1 MPDPKVVPQ
10 TETHDPLV
18 DYVSD
23 KYYDGGR
30 KEEIHKK
37 LTSDESAFDK
47 ALGEVHANSDHG
59 ENMTLQEFKNNY
71 YSTYGNPF
79 EKKKPSQSSG
89 LPKPESQELPQE
101 TLGISYAP
109 EKKTVEESGN
119 GSLSPSDKEWE
130 GTVSKISDDDKTRKE
145 KYQQQ
150 VQEQQTK
157 PEEQGQLESASNTF
171 TRRIADLPNQLAEGI
186 AILGK
191 KFNEIAPN
199 PFNLPGNI
207 SVSDYLLESA
217 KANRHM
223 LDEIG
228 IKDGDPRHPLTNS
241 VATGV
246 ADIATMLATGGLT
259 KEAEAIAALSEA
271 STKSAVLTN
280 VAGQTVKQ
288 LTSPTALIAGTQIA
302 SAEYKQAIQS
312 GATEKQA
319 TDVAIQ
325 NWAVGG
331 QLESLPI
338 AQFFKRIDKVTGGG
352 FQNWL
357 KNAAI
362 NGIKQGGEEAI
373 TEIAQQYY
381 SNYTAGQTYDA
392 TRKWY
397 DGMTE
402 SGGIGF
408 GLGFALGAMGTS
420 LRKRQHLAQ
429 TPEEKTEIQ
438 KAIDL
443 VDEKSADLQSGK
455 LTDQGK
461 EVKIKEQPG
470 EITGVA
476 QANEESSLPVEE
488 VMQQSEPGS
497 EPVINSNEPVANE
510 TTEAIPNQETQ
521 QDQAVENII
530 PDNTQVESD
539 TTNPE
544 PTEQIKQE
552 ENDQANS
559 VLVQSDKSGVLQT
572 PTEDVQ
578 SESEQKVTEPEKEES
593 PIENEIIQQIKDDKD
608 IPELK
613 SKFDTPEDFETVKEY
628 IDDQTKESTIG
639 SDKELG
645 GESQVMEEG
654 KTEEGE
660 GIRPIRAIRDKSK
673 RLRDT
678 PEGIESRQLAKE
690 IIKDVDSE
698 IAKIIPVEESIEP
711 NKNIVFEKPDGSSI
725 KGTILSENEDGTFS
739 VQGTNKLKYRVK
751 PSDIITYE
759 DAKPQATEIKE
770 EGVNTRSHI
779 VVSTNANKGKTDIN
793 NMMGI
798 TMMGDVLGIN
808 VNDIT
813 RHTKKGKDF
822 FQKWLTARGFI
833 PEGVFKSWLNTEG
846 KINSELTKMKYTV
859 ADFRRT
865 VKSSYN
871 LGLGKELSPTIKTEI
886 NAALSGDKKVLA
898 TLPLEVQEAVSE
910 MRAHVDYL
918 SQRMVDEGI
927 VKGDLVAKFQENSG
941 IYLFRSYR
949 KHDDPDWVQEID
961 PQIVNRAKAYI
972 EQQLPDL
979 TQDEI
984 DGVINELL
992 YTPEA
997 PMNLIKTGKLGS
1009 KDLSILKKRKDLAP
1023 EIRALYGEYTDPLVN
1038 YSKSIMK
1045 MTNIIEKHKFLEN
1058 VRSQGMDKF
1067 LFEKATSKFSRE
1079 IAGEKTATMA
1089 PLNGLYTTPEIAEAF
1104 AEFNAAQNL
1113 PKWMEYYMKA
1123 ISTVKAAKT
1132 IFNATTHARNVLGNL
1147 AFVIANGHYQLN
1159 EGIDAFK
1166 TIKTDILDSD
1176 NDKFRQAYRHYQE
1189 LGIVGDGG
1197 SAAELKTM
1205 LQDAKLKPDKFDYV
1219 NTRMID
1225 KARKA
1230 TTEFIGDLY
1239 QAEDD
1244 FYKIY
1249 AFENEFSKYEKA
1261 YPDKTKA
1268 EIEQIAADIVK
1279 NTYPT
1284 YSKTAKLIKE
1294 MRKAPILGT
1303 FISFPAEVI
1312 RTTYNTAAITKQEL
1326 SSDNPK
1332 VRSIGAQRLAG
1343 QLISA
1348 SLTAGLAAFTK
1359 YLYGISDKEEEKV
1372 RLVVAPWSK
1381 NSLFF
1386 YTSSISKGNVNMVDL
1401 SQTDPHGFWQKP
1413 IMAILDGNG
1422 TPLENAGDA
1431 AAELMEP
1438 FVGMNM
1444 ITEALINAKSNKK
1457 TTGQDITN
1465 TSLPIGDQILDY
1477 TKYLYD
1483 FTKPGTLASFDRIY
1497 KGYKLQGHPDE
1508 YGKVYKF
1515 GNEVLAAVGGQRIS
1529 SIDASKSFSF
1539 LSGDMKEQF
1548 HNSKKI
1554 YTGYKLVE
1562 QPYMSES
1569 EKEDIKKGRE
1579 EALNK
1584 SVDALK
1590 KDVKEMR
1597 KLYFGV
1603 QGLGISPKDLKGIIK
1618 DNKLPSTLMKLV
1630 YTEAPLDKIKLPSYK
1645 KGKKIEITVDEYLKK
1660 YLQD

>member
-1 MPDPKVVPQ
+1 MPDPKKKRTLADSVNEAA
-10 TETHDPLV
+10 TEVLGSEATKPSKTSL
-18 DYVSD
+18 SD
-23 KYYDGGR
+23 DELLTMFGG
-30 KEEIHKK
+30 
-37 LTSDESAFDK
+37 DE
-47 ALGEVHANSDHG
+47 
-59 ENMTLQEFKNNY
+59 
-71 YSTYGNPF
+71 P
-79 EKKKPSQSSG
+79 EKKKPAQSG
-89 LPKPESQELPQE
+89 LPKPKNQELPPE
-101 TLGISYAP
+101 TLGDSYAP
-109 EKKTVEESGN
+109 EKKLVEESGN
-119 GSLSPSDKEWE
+119 GSSNPSGEEWE
-130 GTVSKISDDDKTRKE
+130 ATVGQMSDDDKIRKY

-150 VQEQQTK
+150 VQDQQVK
-157 PEEQGQLESASNTF
+157 PEEQGQLESASNTL
-171 TRRIADLPNQLAEGI
+171 TRRVADLPNQLAEGI

-217 KANRHM
+217 KTNRHM

-259 KEAEAIAALSEA
+259 KEAEAIATLSEA
-271 STKSAVLTN
+271 SKKSAVLTN

-302 SAEYKQAIQS
+302 SAEYNQAIQS

-362 NGIKQGGEEAI
+362 NGVKQGGEEAI

-429 TPEEKTEIQ
+429 THEEKAEIQ

-461 EVKIKEQPG
+461 EVKIKEQPR
-470 EITGVA
+470 EVTSVA
-476 QANEESSLPVEE
+476 QANEESALPE
-488 VMQQSEPGS
+488 SEQGT
-497 EPVINSNEPVANE
+497 EPFINSTEPITDE
-510 TTEAIPNQETQ
+510 NQQPE
-521 QDQAVENII
+521 ENNIQ
-530 PDNTQVESD
+530 DNTQVESD
-539 TTNPE
+539 TTNTE
-544 PTEQIKQE
+544 STEQINPE

-559 VLVQSDKSGVLQT
+559 VRIQSDIGTREGPIETQSNKTGSGEETTGGGILQA
-572 PTEDVQ
+572 PIENVQ
-578 SESEQKVTEPEKEES
+578 SESEQKVSESEKELPVEK
-593 PIENEIIQQIKDDKD
+593 EIIEHISEGNKIDDIK
-608 IPELK
+608 EA
-613 SKFDTPEDFETVKEY
+613 FDNEEDFNDVKDY
-628 IDDQTKESTIG
+628 INGKEKEKNSIIYGGKEGSINEPIG
-639 SDKELG
+639 E
-645 GESQVMEEG
+645 GEKLEEG

-673 RLRDT
+673 RLRNI
-678 PEGIESRQLAKE
+678 PEGTESRELAKE

-698 IAKIIPVEESIEP
+698 IAKITPIEENTEP
-711 NKNIVFEKPDGSSI
+711 NKNIVFEKPDGSST
-725 KGTILSENEDGTFS
+725 KGTIISENEDGTFS

-759 DAKPQATEIKE
+759 DAMPKEVEIKE
-770 EGVNTRSHI
+770 KNENGINTRSHI
-779 VVSTNANKGKTDIN
+779 DVSTNANKGKTDIN
-793 NMMGI
+793 DMMGI
-798 TMMGDVLGIN
+798 TIPSEFLGIN
-808 VNDIT
+808 INGIT
-813 RHTKKGKDF
+813 RHNKKGKDF
-822 FQKWLTARGFI
+822 FQKWLTSRGFI

-865 VKSSYN
+865 VKSAYN
-871 LGLGKELSPTIKTEI
+871 LGLGKELSHTIKTEI

-918 SQRMVDEGI
+918 SQRMIDEGI
-927 VKGDLVAKFQENSG
+927 VKGDLIAKFQENSG

-961 PQIVNRAKAYI
+961 PEIVNRAKAYI

-979 TQDEI
+979 TNDEI

-1067 LFEKATSKFSRE
+1067 LFEKPTGKNSVA

-1104 AEFNAAQNL
+1104 AEFNSAHNL
-1113 PKWMEYYMKA
+1113 PKWIKYYMKA

-1132 IFNATTHARNVLGNL
+1132 VFNATTHARNVLGNL
-1147 AFVIANGHYQLN
+1147 AFVVANGHYKFN

-1176 NDKFRQAYRHYQE
+1176 NDKFREAYRHYQE

-1230 TTEFIGDLY
+1230 TIEFIGDLY

-1249 AFENEFSKYEKA
+1249 AFENELSRYEKA

-1268 EIEQIAADIVK
+1268 EVEQIAADIVK

-1312 RTTYNTAAITKQEL
+1312 RTTYNTAEITYNEL
-1326 SSDNPK
+1326 KKPET
-1332 VRSIGAQRLAG
+1332 RSIGAQRLAG

-1348 SLTAGLAAFTK
+1348 FLTAGLSGLTR
-1359 YLYGISDKEEEKV
+1359 YLYSVSDKEEEDIRKF
-1372 RLVVAPWSK
+1372 VAPWSK

-1386 YTSSISKGNVNMVDL
+1386 YTGPVSEGKVNMVDL
-1401 SQTDPHGFWQKP
+1401 SQTDPHSFWQKP

-1422 TPLENAGDA
+1422 TPLENAGSA
-1431 AAELMEP
+1431 AVEIMEP

-1465 TSLPIGDQILDY
+1465 TSLPIGDQVLDY
-1477 TKYLYD
+1477 IKYLYD
-1483 FTKPGTLASFDRIY
+1483 FTKPGTLNSFDRIY

-1515 GNEVLAAVGGQRIS
+1515 GNEVLAAAGGQRIS

-1539 LSGDMKEQF
+1539 LAVDMKEQF
-1548 HNSKKI
+1548 RTSKKI

-1569 EKEDIKKGRE
+1569 EKADIKKGRE
-1579 EALNK
+1579 EELNK

-1597 KLYFGV
+1597 KLYFGA
-1603 QGLGISPKDLKGIIK
+1603 QRLGVTPKDLKGIIK
-1618 DNKLPSTLMKLV
+1618 DNKLPTSLMKLV
-1630 YTEAPLDKIKLPSYK
+1630 YTETPFDKMKIPSYK
-1645 KGKKIEITVDEYLKK
+1645 NRIKSEISVDEYIKK
-1660 YLQD
+1660 YIQD